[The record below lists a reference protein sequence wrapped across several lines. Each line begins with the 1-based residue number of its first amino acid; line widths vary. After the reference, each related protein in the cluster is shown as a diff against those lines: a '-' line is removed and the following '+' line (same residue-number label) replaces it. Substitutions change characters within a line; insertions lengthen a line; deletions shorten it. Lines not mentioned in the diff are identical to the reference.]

1 MNRTIKM
8 SKIYLFIYFSFPFP
22 RLHSFSVVCV
32 KKYLTIIT
40 LFVCHHLRVFFSK
53 GSDLKVVILFF
64 TIYFSSLNKVYT
76 EIQSRTTLLLK
87 CKHYCMLSKHYLSKY
102 FFSLGKCLLENN
114 QQLIINARHIRF
126 WLCKMTST
134 NNIRTTQPIT
144 FHIAMKS
151 KAKIIYLKINKNLS
165 TTTFISLIV
174 IVKALYIVF
183 FFFVQLILEFFSLAT
198 VCFSIPFV
206 ILFLPYYIQPI

>member
-40 LFVCHHLRVFFSK
+40 LFVCHHLRAFFSK

-134 NNIRTTQPIT
+134 NNIRTTDNQSLFILRRRV
-144 FHIAMKS
+144 K
-151 KAKIIYLKINKNLS
+151 LK
-165 TTTFISLIV
+165 
-174 IVKALYIVF
+174 
-183 FFFVQLILEFFSLAT
+183 
-198 VCFSIPFV
+198 
-206 ILFLPYYIQPI
+206 